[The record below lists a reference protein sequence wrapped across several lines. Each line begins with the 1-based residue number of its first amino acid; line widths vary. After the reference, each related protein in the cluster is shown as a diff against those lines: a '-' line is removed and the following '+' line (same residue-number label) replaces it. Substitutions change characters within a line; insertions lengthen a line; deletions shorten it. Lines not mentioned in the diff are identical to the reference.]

1 MKDTRV
7 YRSEDIGSDHYLVCS
22 RIKLR
27 LRKQPNKPRSVRV
40 KYDTVKLKNEDN
52 RRTYTITLRNRYQ
65 VLEDEGPEVA
75 ENEEA
80 KRNCQMMEK
89 AYTEAAEAVLGRA
102 RKRKPWISEES

>member
-27 LRKQPNKPRSVRV
+27 LRKQPNKPRSVRG

-80 KRNCQMMEK
+80 ERNCQMMEK